1 MHEFK
6 EFKVWLEGREKD
18 SVYLAAD
25 SPEDALD
32 IEARLYGF
40 EDYEDMKSWDRY
52 LYVEEVYE

>member
-6 EFKVWLEGREKD
+6 VWFEDREKD

-32 IEARLYGF
+32 IEARFHGF
-40 EDYEDMKSWDRY
+40 DDYDDMKSWDRY
-52 LYVEEVYE
+52 LCVEEVYE

>member
-6 EFKVWLEGREKD
+6 VWFEGREKD

-32 IEARLYGF
+32 IEARFRGF
-40 EDYEDMKSWDRY
+40 DDYDDMKSWDRY
-52 LYVEEVYE
+52 LCVEEVYE